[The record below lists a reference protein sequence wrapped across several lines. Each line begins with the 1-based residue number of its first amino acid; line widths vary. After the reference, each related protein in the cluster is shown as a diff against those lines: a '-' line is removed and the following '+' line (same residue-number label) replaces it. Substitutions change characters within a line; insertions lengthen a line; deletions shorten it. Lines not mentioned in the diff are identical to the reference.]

1 MEKTLTRIVLLV
13 IFCSVNI
20 VICQTVTKKE
30 FKIHIGGQYVFKLL
44 GLTDLDD
51 VNDFKVDKIKRP
63 IVDDGVGF
71 RMDLE
76 IPSNYENVYYFT
88 GGIIQYGWNSG
99 RSFLNDSG
107 FDEQSGYFQTWITQ
121 KVILNGGGIFGGIC
135 VTMKNNYSNI
145 RLYSKIGLGYFAY
158 EYKVIKTIKR
168 DWLTETDLVIVS
180 ENIESLR
187 SSSLGGMFDIG
198 ITIFEDVNIY
208 FQTII
213 SGSKQLTMRPLGI
226 GISYVIK

>member
-88 GGIIQYGWNSG
+88 GGII
-99 RSFLNDSG
+99 
-107 FDEQSGYFQTWITQ
+107 
-121 KVILNGGGIFGGIC
+121 
-135 VTMKNNYSNI
+135 
-145 RLYSKIGLGYFAY
+145 
-158 EYKVIKTIKR
+158 
-168 DWLTETDLVIVS
+168 
-180 ENIESLR
+180 
-187 SSSLGGMFDIG
+187 
-198 ITIFEDVNIY
+198 
-208 FQTII
+208 
-213 SGSKQLTMRPLGI
+213 
-226 GISYVIK
+226 

>member
-1 MEKTLTRIVLLV
+1 
-13 IFCSVNI
+13 
-20 VICQTVTKKE
+20 
-30 FKIHIGGQYVFKLL
+30 
-44 GLTDLDD
+44 
-51 VNDFKVDKIKRP
+51 
-63 IVDDGVGF
+63 
-71 RMDLE
+71 
-76 IPSNYENVYYFT
+76 
-88 GGIIQYGWNSG
+88 
-99 RSFLNDSG
+99 
-107 FDEQSGYFQTWITQ
+107 
-121 KVILNGGGIFGGIC
+121 
-135 VTMKNNYSNI
+135 MKNNYSNI